1 MKSVLAFIL
10 IVGSLLLST
19 ASFADQKYNPYSG
32 QWEYPS
38 W

>member
-1 MKSVLAFIL
+1 MKTLIAFVFIA
-10 IVGSLLLST
+10 GSLLLST
-19 ASFADQKYNPYSG
+19 ASFADQKYNPFDG